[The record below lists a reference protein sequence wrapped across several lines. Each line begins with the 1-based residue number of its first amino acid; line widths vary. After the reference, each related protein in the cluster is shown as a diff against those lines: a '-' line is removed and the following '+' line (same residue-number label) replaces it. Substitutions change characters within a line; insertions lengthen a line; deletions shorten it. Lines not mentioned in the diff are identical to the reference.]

1 MNVIINMSQIIFSN
15 NLNLDIGLIII
26 VFLLSII
33 TTIGGVGGGGL
44 LIPTFILIGKFK
56 IEDAVPLSI
65 ITILGDTFVRV
76 CFLMNRKHP
85 MNKNRYLIDMTPALL
100 LVPFDGNT
108 SFIGLILSEISP
120 ILIVMI
126 LIIVTLGFTFYKSI
140 SKAIKSFLR
149 ENQYMEGNNMEMIV
163 IDGIAEYFALPT
175 IEDALVNE
183 NQLGDTFSSQ
193 IFKISLQFFSIL
205 IVTIFSI
212 TRKLLDKC
220 SVFFWLQIVLQ
231 FISVGLMGVAVIKY
245 VEYDYAKKRENNYV
259 FLEGDIVWN
268 KENIIKFV
276 LIASFTGMLSTYM
289 GIGGGMLITPIMI
302 QVGMIPEVVVA
313 TSAIST
319 LFSSL
324 ISTINYIVEGKLLWS
339 YGIAFALSSGFG
351 SIFGLKLSDF
361 ILNKFKRQSLII
373 FIVSMILFTSIIL
386 LVVNSA
392 TDKEVTKISFK
403 NYCEN

>member
-1 MNVIINMSQIIFSN
+1 MSQVIFSN

-26 VFLLSII
+26 VFILSII

-44 LIPTFILIGKFK
+44 LIPTFILIGQFK
-56 IEDAVPLSI
+56 IEEAIPLSI

-76 CFLMNRKHP
+76 CFLINRRHP

-175 IEDALVNE
+175 IEDALVNDE
-183 NQLGDTFSSQ
+183 QIGDTYFSQ
-193 IFKISLQFFSIL
+193 IFKMSLQFFSIL
-205 IVTIFSI
+205 IVAVFSI

-231 FISVGLMGVAVIKY
+231 FILVGFIGLAVIKY
-245 VEYDYAKKRENNYV
+245 VEYDYAKKRENNFV

-324 ISTINYIVEGKLLWS
+324 ISTVNYIVEGKLLWS

-351 SIFGLKLSDF
+351 SIFGLKLSDY

-392 TDKEVTKISFK
+392 TDSEITKTSFK
-403 NYCEN
+403 NYCKN